1 MRRHLNS
8 LKKSPFTFQLI
19 LSYSMILVI
28 LLMFG
33 FFFYTFSIRNL
44 KSEVRRQNRIMLNN
58 SMNQFDDNL
67 SFLSSLPRQIA
78 GNSDFVHLANM
89 TDAKDNLYYLSAYKI
104 KNWLTTLIPSY
115 SQLPVASYFVY
126 LHNTD
131 YIISFEY
138 FESSGRYY
146 VNDRMLD
153 PESFELWKE
162 NLMNPDNF
170 YSLTPL
176 APFSSPYSR
185 DSENYY
191 YKMSLEDFS
200 FRKIPA
206 DICFEL
212 DLNKIKQIFS
222 GLNLYQEGF
231 IVAVNGNSQN
241 VFSISENNVDPASED
256 LVSLIQNLSYD
267 AGGFSS
273 YRSNSLNML
282 VTKCQSEYN
291 HWNYYL
297 VQPAEDVFYS
307 LNSFQGIFFMGIVL
321 ALLIVFCVIVC
332 LSRKNSRP
340 MTDMTNAL
348 VQSNARQEELLLLA
362 KQQEPLLRASYINKI
377 LKGEVT
383 LAEEL
388 EYIRNYLKLPESG
401 KVSYYVL
408 YCNIYVNKYEITTDK
423 ANLIDIATPDYDS
436 IIFEAFSSFFKE
448 PVSGYLASAKSQEH
462 SYALLMC
469 ADTRQEQS
477 EVYDAVV
484 NDFQR
489 LHDYLQDQYSI
500 WIFGGIGTQEE
511 DLSFTWKSYQ
521 RAKEAIRYTTRSQI
535 CCLYHSL
542 NFDAHVYYF
551 PDTLAKQM
559 TNFVTSGNQTQ
570 TEELFRVITHENFV
584 KRSLPVQQMDWLFS
598 DIRNTLLKVHFSLN
612 EAHASPDVISAL
624 EDLFKEMPSLK
635 LFEDIALELC
645 ELFHTDTNE
654 NQLIKD
660 IKAYVS
666 ENYQDPSL
674 CLSRI
679 SEVFSISESYFS
691 YLFKKTT
698 GENFSNYLEKLRME
712 QAIYMLKNTD
722 IKISDL
728 YSVLGYNNIT
738 SFRRAFKKNF
748 GIAPNL
754 VRECE
759 KQGEGS

>member
-1 MRRHLNS
+1 MRRHLNLS
-8 LKKSPFTFQLI
+8 EKSPFTFQLI

-28 LLMFG
+28 LFMFG
-33 FFFYTFSIRNL
+33 VFFYSFSIRNL
-44 KSEVRRQNRIMLNN
+44 KSEVRRQNRIMLHN
-58 SMNQFDDNL
+58 SINQFDDNL
-67 SFLSSLPRQIA
+67 SFLSSMPRQIA
-78 GNSDFVHLANM
+78 NNSDFVHLANM
-89 TDAKDNLYYLSAYKI
+89 TNPKDKLYYLSAYNT

-115 SQLPVASYFVY
+115 SQLPVASYFIY
-126 LHNTD
+126 LRNTD
-131 YIISFEY
+131 YMISFEY
-138 FESSGRYY
+138 FEPSERYY
-146 VNDRMLD
+146 VNDRMLN
-153 PESFELWKE
+153 PESYELWKE
-162 NLMNPDNF
+162 NLESTDNF
-170 YSLTPL
+170 YSLFPL
-176 APFSSPYSR
+176 SPYTSPYSR
-185 DSENYY
+185 DAGNYY
-191 YKMSLEDFS
+191 YKMSIEDFS

-222 GLNLYQEGF
+222 GLSLYEDGF
-231 IVAVNGNSQN
+231 IVAVNGNSQYM
-241 VFSISENNVDPASED
+241 FSLSENSVDPVSEET
-256 LVSLIQNLSYD
+256 VSLIQNLAYD
-267 AGGFSS
+267 THGFSS
-273 YRSNSLNML
+273 YKMDSLNML
-282 VTKCQSEYN
+282 VTECQSEYN

-297 VQPAEDVFYS
+297 VQPAENVFYS
-307 LNSFQGIFFMGIVL
+307 LNSFQGIFIMGIGL
-321 ALLIVFCVIVC
+321 ALFIVFFVIVY
-332 LSRKNSRP
+332 LSQKNSRP

-348 VQSNARQEELLLLA
+348 VQSNARQEELLQLA
-362 KQQEPLLRASYINKI
+362 KQQEPLLRASYIYKI

-383 LAEEL
+383 SADEL
-388 EYIRNYLKLPESG
+388 EYVRGYLRLPEPG
-401 KVSYYVL
+401 KAYYYVL
-408 YCNIYVNKYEITTDK
+408 YCNIYVNKYEISTDK
-423 ANLIDIATPDYDS
+423 ENLIEIATPDYDG

-448 PVSGYLASAKSQEH
+448 PVYFYKCQDH
-462 SYALLMC
+462 SYALLLC
-469 ADTRQEQS
+469 ADIKQDKA
-477 EVYDAVV
+477 EVYDTVV
-484 NDFQR
+484 VDFGR

-500 WIFGGIGTQEE
+500 WIFGGVGTQEE
-511 DLSFTWKSYQ
+511 DISFTWKSYQ
-521 RAKEAIRYTTRSQI
+521 RAKEAIKYTTRNQI

-542 NFDAHVYYF
+542 NFDTHVYYF

-570 TEELFRVITHENFV
+570 TEELFRVVTHENFV

-612 EAHASPDVISAL
+612 ETHAAPDVIAAL
-624 EDLFKEMPSLK
+624 GDLFKEMPSLK

-645 ELFHTDTNE
+645 ELFHTDTSE

-722 IKISDL
+722 IKISDI
-728 YSVLGYNNIT
+728 YKELGYNNIT

-748 GIAPNL
+748 GMAPNL

-759 KQGEGS
+759 KH